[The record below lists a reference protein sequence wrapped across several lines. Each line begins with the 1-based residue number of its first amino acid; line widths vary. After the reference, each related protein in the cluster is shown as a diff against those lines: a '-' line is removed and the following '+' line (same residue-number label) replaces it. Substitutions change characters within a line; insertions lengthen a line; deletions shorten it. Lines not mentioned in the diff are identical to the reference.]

1 MGFSCN
7 YLAFLLIAVGIGET
21 ARLLV
26 YKELKALGKTI
37 ALLLIGVVLAI
48 LPNLTNLT
56 STLEYSKHTT
66 RGKTEL
72 TIEPN
77 NKTKDKLSQKGLNK
91 NYILEYN
98 YGKGELLSLLI
109 PNARGGNNDYL
120 GSDEKAIENVDEDYV
135 EQVSQMDRY
144 WGGQRMSGGAFYFG
158 AVMFVFCFFGFLFYK
173 DPIKWAFLAITLL
186 FY

>member
-1 MGFSCN
+1 M
-7 YLAFLLIAVGIGET
+7 
-21 ARLLV
+21 
-26 YKELKALGKTI
+26 
-37 ALLLIGVVLAI
+37 AI

-91 NYILEYN
+91 DYILEYN

-144 WGGQRMSGGAFYFG
+144 WEDKRMSGE
-158 AVMFVFCFFGFLFYK
+158 LFILE
-173 DPIKWAFLAITLL
+173 PSCLFSAFLVFFFIKTQ
-186 FY
+186 